1 VDIVDTVKR
10 KERGSSGPKLS
21 ERIVCFIEQSF
32 LLLGSEGWPPIINH
46 YSCRVLDQL
55 CDTDGHEGRRRTQ
68 AAEMQKRRAK
78 IPDPEHVIDST
89 TNLLNEGF

>member
-1 VDIVDTVKR
+1 MLYRTKLYFFR
-10 KERGSSGPKLS
+10 ESSVGPLLS
-21 ERIVCFIEQSF
+21 TITAGV
-32 LLLGSEGWPPIINH
+32 
-46 YSCRVLDQL
+46 DQL
-55 CDTDGHEGRRRTQ
+55 CDTDGREGRRTQ